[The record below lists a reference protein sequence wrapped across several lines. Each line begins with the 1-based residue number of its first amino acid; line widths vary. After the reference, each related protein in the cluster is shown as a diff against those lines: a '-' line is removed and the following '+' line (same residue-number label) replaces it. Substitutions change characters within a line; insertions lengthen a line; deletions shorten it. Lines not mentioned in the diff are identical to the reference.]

1 MTNVKIGPWRT
12 TPEQEAAI
20 TKEAAADGE
29 RGQFPG
35 GHQVLEEC
43 TPFSK
48 GAFERLEAML
58 EAGLKSRVKVAALLN
73 TLHGEDVRPG
83 AVEIGTQIQK
93 LLGGHYSIAEGLRG
107 FSAIVSVMYST
118 SGVDLDMTPEEIAEA
133 IRQLVLRDLKNGMML
148 PTSGK

>member
-1 MTNVKIGPWRT
+1 MTNVKIGPWRM

-20 TKEAAADGE
+20 TKGAAADGE

-35 GHQVLEEC
+35 GQGVLKEC
-43 TPFSK
+43 APISRDALK
-48 GAFERLEAML
+48 RLDAML
-58 EAGLKSRVKVAALLN
+58 EAELKSRVKAAALLDI
-73 TLHGEDVRPG
+73 LHGEDVRAG

-107 FSAIVSVMYST
+107 FSAIVSMMYT
-118 SGVDLDMTPEEIAEA
+118 NSGVDLDMTPEEIAEA

>member
-1 MTNVKIGPWRT
+1 M

-20 TKEAAADGE
+20 TKEAAVDGE

-35 GHQVLEEC
+35 GQQVLEKC
-43 TPFSK
+43 APFSRDALK
-48 GAFERLEAML
+48 RLDAML
-58 EAGLKSRVKVAALLN
+58 EAGLKSRIKVAALLD

-93 LLGGHYSIAEGLRG
+93 LLGGHYTLAEGLRG
-107 FSAIVSVMYST
+107 FSAVVSMMYSIERE
-118 SGVDLDMTPEEIAEA
+118 GMDMTPEEMAEA

-148 PTSGK
+148 PPSGK